1 MNVCVLQ
8 GVHVE
13 STVMQPYPFY
23 PLFFSERIPEVD
35 PTMSAAIYGDLQAA
49 GIMNATGFTSYP
61 TDQPE
66 DWTESAHLAF
76 VVGPMDW
83 FWKSLHCLRP
93 S

>member
-1 MNVCVLQ
+1 MSVCFRVC
-8 GVHVE
+8 HVE

-35 PTMSAAIYGDLQAA
+35 PTMSAAIYGDLQAV

-66 DWTESAHLAF
+66 DVDRECAF
-76 VVGPMDW
+76 G
-83 FWKSLHCLRP
+83 LRCRP
-93 S
+93 YGLVLEKFALP